1 MLAEERFDNILKILA
16 QRRSVTVQE
25 LCDALDASEST
36 IRRDLVLLSQQGRL
50 NRVHGGA
57 TLPDNAFLTN
67 EESMAAKEHQAVTQK
82 QSIGQMAA
90 GFIQAD
96 DFVFV
101 DAGSTTLQLICALQ
115 GQGLR
120 ATFVTNGIAHARLL
134 AQKGC
139 RVYTLGGQVRPN
151 TEAVVGT
158 AAMSSVG
165 RYNFTKAFM
174 GANGVSLDRGFTTPD
189 VEEAAL
195 KTLAISRSMESWF
208 LVDDSKFG
216 KIYSA
221 VICELTDA
229 AIVTNRLPNEKYRR
243 YVLIKE
249 SDASE
254 QIISQEKES
263 QV

>member
-1 MLAEERFDNILKILA
+1 MLAEERSDNILKILT

-36 IRRDLVLLSQQGRL
+36 IRRDLILLHQQGRL

-57 TLPDNAFLTN
+57 TLPDSAFLTN
-67 EESMAAKEHQAVTQK
+67 EESMSAKEHQAVAQK
-82 QSIGQMAA
+82 QSIGRMAA
-90 GFIQAD
+90 TFIHAD

-101 DAGSTTLQLICALQ
+101 DAGSTTLQLVHALQ
-115 GQGLR
+115 GQALR
-120 ATFVTNGIAHARLL
+120 ATFVTNGIAHTRLL

-139 RVYTLGGQVRPN
+139 RVYTLGGQVRPS

-174 GANGVSLDRGFTTPD
+174 GANGVSLDSGFTTPD

-195 KTLAISRSMESWF
+195 KTLAVSRSMESWF

-221 VICELTDA
+221 VICPLTDA
-229 AIVTNRLPNEKYRR
+229 AIVTNHLPNEKYRR

-249 SDASE
+249 SDAPDKSTH
-254 QIISQEKES
+254 QEKES
-263 QV
+263 HL

>member
-16 QRRSVTVQE
+16 QRHSVTVQE

-36 IRRDLVLLSQQGRL
+36 IRRDLVLLNQQGRL

-57 TLPDNAFLTN
+57 TLPDSAFLTN
-67 EESMAAKEHQAVTQK
+67 EESMSAKEHLAVAQK
-82 QSIGQMAA
+82 QSIGRMASS
-90 GFIQAD
+90 FIHGD
-96 DFVFV
+96 DFIFI
-101 DAGSTTLQLICALQ
+101 DAGSTTLQLVRALQ
-115 GQGLR
+115 GQALR

-139 RVYTLGGQVRPN
+139 RVYSLGGQVRPN
-151 TEAVVGT
+151 TEAIIGT

-174 GANGVSLDRGFTTPD
+174 GANGVSLDSGFTTPD

-195 KTLAISRSMESWF
+195 KTMAVSRSMESWF

-221 VICELTDA
+221 VICPLTDA
-229 AIVTNRLPNEKYRR
+229 AIVTNYLPNEKYRR

-249 SDASE
+249 SGAQE
-254 QIISQEKES
+254 QSTHQEKES
-263 QV
+263 HV

>member
-36 IRRDLVLLSQQGRL
+36 IRRDLILLHQQGRL

-57 TLPDNAFLTN
+57 TLPDSAFLTN
-67 EESMAAKEHQAVTQK
+67 EESMSAKEHQAVAQK
-82 QSIGQMAA
+82 QSI
-90 GFIQAD
+90 QA
-96 DFVFV
+96 
-101 DAGSTTLQLICALQ
+101 
-115 GQGLR
+115 LR
-120 ATFVTNGIAHARLL
+120 ATFVTNGIAHTRLL

-139 RVYTLGGQVRPN
+139 RVYTLGGQVRPS

-174 GANGVSLDRGFTTPD
+174 GANGVSLDSGFTTPD

-195 KTLAISRSMESWF
+195 KTLAVSRSMESWF

-221 VICELTDA
+221 VICPLTDA
-229 AIVTNRLPNEKYRR
+229 AIVTNHLPNEKYRR

-249 SDASE
+249 SDAPDKSTH
-254 QIISQEKES
+254 QEKES
-263 QV
+263 HL

>member
-1 MLAEERFDNILKILA
+1 MLAEERFEQILKILV

-25 LCDALDASEST
+25 LCDALNASEST

-57 TLPDNAFLTN
+57 TLSDSAFLTK
-67 EESMAAKEHQAVTQK
+67 EESMSAKEQQAVAQK
-82 QSIGQMAA
+82 QSIGRMAA
-90 GFIQAD
+90 GFIHSD

-101 DAGSTTLQLICALQ
+101 DAGSTTLQLVYALQ
-115 GQGLR
+115 GLALQ
-120 ATFVTNGIAHARLL
+120 ATYVTNGIAHARLL

-139 RVYTLGGQVRPN
+139 RVYTLGGQVRPS

-174 GANGVSLDRGFTTPD
+174 GANGVSLDSGFTTPD

-195 KTLAISRSMESWF
+195 KALAVSRAMESWF
-208 LVDDSKFG
+208 LVDDSKFS
-216 KIYSA
+216 KTYSA
-221 VICELTDA
+221 VVCELTDA
-229 AIVTNRLPNEKYRR
+229 AIVTNVLPNEKYRR
-243 YVLIKE
+243 YALIKE
-249 SDASE
+249 SDAPGE
-254 QIISQEKES
+254 ITRQEKES
-263 QV
+263 QS

>member
-1 MLAEERFDNILKILA
+1 MLAEERFDHILKLLA
-16 QRRSVTVQE
+16 QRHSVTVQE

-36 IRRDLVLLSQQGRL
+36 IRRDLVLLNQQGRL

-57 TLPDNAFLTN
+57 TLIDHAFLTN
-67 EESMAAKEHQAVTQK
+67 EESMSAKEHQAVAQK
-82 QSIGQMAA
+82 QSIGQMASS
-90 GFIQAD
+90 FIHGD
-96 DFVFV
+96 DFVFI
-101 DAGSTTLQLICALQ
+101 DAGSTTLQLVRALQ
-115 GQGLR
+115 GQSLR

-139 RVYTLGGQVRPN
+139 RVYTLGGQIRPS

-158 AAMSSVG
+158 AAMSSME

-174 GANGVSLDRGFTTPD
+174 GANGVSLDSGFTTPD

-195 KTLAISRSMESWF
+195 KTMAVSRSMESWF

-221 VICELTDA
+221 VICPLTDA
-229 AIVTNRLPNEKYRR
+229 AIVTNYLPNEKYRR
-243 YVLIKE
+243 YALVKE
-249 SDASE
+249 SGTPE
-254 QIISQEKES
+254 QSTYQEKES
-263 QV
+263 HV